1 MNALKDKI
9 LKVTVDLLFG
19 REACPSN
26 GNLSNVK
33 GLEQCVAFVLEAK
46 AGPKP
51 LHVIACRLQSEERE
65 IFPEVVWDLICARV
79 ITPTN
84 EGGGINEILLHSDAG
99 ANWEKFKAAVY
110 DTGPPPAR

>member
-9 LKVTVDLLFG
+9 LKVTTDLLFG
-19 REACPSN
+19 REGCPSN
-26 GNLSNVK
+26 GNLSNIK

-46 AGPKP
+46 EGLKP
-51 LHVIACRLQSEERE
+51 IHVIACRLKSEERE

-84 EGGGINEILLHSDAG
+84 EGSGLNEIRLHSDAE
-99 ANWEKFKAAVY
+99 ANWEKFKAVF
-110 DTGPPPAR
+110 